1 VENVPS
7 GGADV
12 RVETR
17 RRRPWGSS
25 EDPQGEAAVKG
36 VDEERE
42 RGCWVRLGKKTRVS
56 PRPGR
61 NRYIYS
67 PLRLDDPSPEEAD
80 HPHLSDRII
89 QPLIEV
95 TPSKRWVYWMKMVL
109 G

>member
-1 VENVPS
+1 LVENVPS

-42 RGCWVRLGKKTRVS
+42 REDVGSGWGRRLGFLPDPAETGIYTLHLGWMIHP
-56 PRPGR
+56 PRR
-61 NRYIYS
+61 
-67 PLRLDDPSPEEAD
+67 
-80 HPHLSDRII
+80 RII
-89 QPLIEV
+89 R
-95 TPSKRWVYWMKMVL
+95 TFRT